1 MFQTQLKTG
10 SGTIQEQE
18 KEAKSLKE
26 DLRKCDG
33 GVEHLREEV
42 KRLESVKEELKIC
55 NNDKD
60 RLNKDRVDQQEQ
72 AGREARKAQDALN
85 QEVAKVKEENER
97 LSRRLDEL
105 QEELDKEKEQVKK
118 AEAEVGSL
126 KADQLQSG
134 GHVKVP
140 CTSYSY
146 SCTPHHC
153 GGLCAVQCSGWAPCN
168 ARHCYALYGVQCSG
182 HRAVQCS
189 RHRAMQCSAVGT
201 MQCSNLPRQ
210 TPPLHLAREG
220 GLGPGQLADV
230 DTGAVSVVRKE
241 TRGEVAVAVKE
252 TLKVTTHILSYNLIA
267 L

>member
-1 MFQTQLKTG
+1 MLPLPDRLPGPHAPPGHLQLLVRLDQQLRPRQGSQEYAGQSNQFFGFYTSRLNLSLFQTQLKTG
-10 SGTIQEQE
+10 SGTIQERE

-33 GVEHLREEV
+33 SVEHLREEV

-60 RLNKDRVDQQEQ
+60 RLNKDKVDQQEQ

-85 QEVAKVKEENER
+85 QEVAKVKEEKER

-126 KADQLQSG
+126 KADQLQSA

-140 CTSYSY
+140 CT
-146 SCTPHHC
+146 T
-153 GGLCAVQCSGWAPCN
+153 
-168 ARHCYALYGVQCSG
+168 
-182 HRAVQCS
+182 
-189 RHRAMQCSAVGT
+189 
-201 MQCSNLPRQ
+201 
-210 TPPLHLAREG
+210 
-220 GLGPGQLADV
+220 
-230 DTGAVSVVRKE
+230 
-241 TRGEVAVAVKE
+241 
-252 TLKVTTHILSYNLIA
+252 
-267 L
+267 